1 MKSGALFGLISFGVL
16 AGCEGAVSDL
26 DRDEP
31 LTTATVTSATDAGR
45 ADAGFPLDS
54 GVTAD
59 AGAHLDA
66 GVVDAG
72 VDAGAVDA
80 GPVSVDAGVAVVDA
94 GTPNS
99 GPGCTLPP
107 MPDCSSHCCTQGG
120 TNPFVSQIY
129 AAQDLVQQDHPEWFD
144 SQGLVIVGDHSY
156 TAALAARL
164 EPLISG
170 CVVGGFTGGVSADE
184 IGIKV
189 SNALSI
195 HVDVVISTGQP
206 WAGTVWSCTPAD
218 F

>member
-1 MKSGALFGLISFGVL
+1 MKTGVLFGLISFGVL
-16 AGCEGAVSDL
+16 SGCEGAVSDL
-26 DRDEP
+26 DRDAP
-31 LTTATVTSATDAGR
+31 FTIGTVTSATDAGR
-45 ADAGFPLDS
+45 ADAGSPIDS
-54 GVTAD
+54 GVTLD
-59 AGAHLDA
+59 AGGPQLDA

-72 VDAGAVDA
+72 VDAGV
-80 GPVSVDAGVAVVDA
+80 VDAGVDAGVVGVDA
-94 GTPNS
+94 GATNG

-129 AAQDLVQQDHPEWFD
+129 AAQDLVHQDHPEWFD
-144 SQGLVIVGDHSY
+144 SQGLVIVGDHTY

-164 EPLISG
+164 EPLFPG
-170 CVVGGFTGGVSADE
+170 CAVGGFTGGVSADE

-206 WAGTVWSCTPAD
+206 WAGTVWSCMPAD